1 MTGIHFRC
9 SYLSVK
15 GIYGTAYTVGIAFQR
30 SKCPV
35 FFVECRLEEMPS
47 GSSNERNG
55 VQYDFIYRLHTQ
67 QPVDIVRR
75 VRCRFRKIAGVCAV
89 FSPFVQHRDGIVRRD
104 TVKGVFLISSR
115 PQRSRRKSLCAL
127 PYNSEER
134 HPSIVR
140 TARI

>member
-75 VRCRFRKIAGVCAV
+75 VRCRFRKIAGVCAI

-104 TVKGVFLISSR
+104 TVKGVFSDFI
-115 PQRSRRKSLCAL
+115 K
-127 PYNSEER
+127 
-134 HPSIVR
+134 
-140 TARI
+140 TATVKTQILMRFAI